1 MKNISEK
8 VRDFLESYNLID
20 SKFPILIAFSGGFDS
35 MCLLDIVSKIRH
47 NTIAIHQNHNW
58 RADESAREEENCR
71 QFCMEKNIE
80 FYSERLPSDVK
91 KTETAAREARYKFF
105 EKCAQKFNS
114 KAVLTAHNANDN
126 AETLIYRLAKGTGTK
141 GLCGIAEKRG
151 IFYRPL
157 LDIKRTDI
165 EKYCK
170 ENNLVPNFD
179 SSNENTLYKRNL
191 IRKKIIPQMEKINPL
206 AIDMINSLSKNA
218 SSDNAIIDEYLK
230 SLDKPYATENFT
242 NYTNELQTRLIYNL
256 FEKANIEI
264 DKNKISRTLKFIHEN
279 KLSKSGKTLAIA
291 QDLYIFVNNIHIELI
306 KKTGKQHDIEVKIKS
321 EGVYELENKVFKIA
335 GCTERPDKFP
345 ADVELTAYADLSGFE
360 DLTLRTRRDGDII
373 KPLGTSGTQKLKK
386 YLNEKKV
393 PSYKKNELLFLAS
406 GKEILWAPSLGI
418 SESIKVVTNPTHM
431 LKLVIKEN
439 YLCR

>member
-47 NTIAIHQNHNW
+47 NTIAIHLNHNW
-58 RADESAREEENCR
+58 RADESDREEENCR
-71 QFCMEKNIE
+71 QFCMERNIE

-170 ENNLVPNFD
+170 EN
-179 SSNENTLYKRNL
+179 
-191 IRKKIIPQMEKINPL
+191 
-206 AIDMINSLSKNA
+206 
-218 SSDNAIIDEYLK
+218 
-230 SLDKPYATENFT
+230 
-242 NYTNELQTRLIYNL
+242 
-256 FEKANIEI
+256 
-264 DKNKISRTLKFIHEN
+264 KISCMSFFLMIVMP
-279 KLSKSGKTLAIA
+279 I
-291 QDLYIFVNNIHIELI
+291 
-306 KKTGKQHDIEVKIKS
+306 
-321 EGVYELENKVFKIA
+321 
-335 GCTERPDKFP
+335 
-345 ADVELTAYADLSGFE
+345 GF
-360 DLTLRTRRDGDII
+360 L
-373 KPLGTSGTQKLKK
+373 
-386 YLNEKKV
+386 
-393 PSYKKNELLFLAS
+393 
-406 GKEILWAPSLGI
+406 
-418 SESIKVVTNPTHM
+418 
-431 LKLVIKEN
+431 
-439 YLCR
+439 